1 MTDATALK
9 LAIDLTLIPSRVR
22 MLRASPLP
30 EGVPLLLRIAAS
42 NQEAMREAVETT
54 AKPPETVQAAA
65 AFFIEQILLRPG
77 ADSYHILGARPDATA
92 AQLRQNFALLLRWLH
107 PDVSENAQRS
117 IFVTRV
123 TCAWNDLKT
132 PERRVAYDK
141 SRNSGEVEPDARHD
155 EWPVDMSA
163 IPEYRNVTLYQDVA
177 SELKRDA
184 PFRADSVQRRRGD
197 SFLHRLLMLLMG
209 ELDD

>member
-1 MTDATALK
+1 M
-9 LAIDLTLIPSRVR
+9 
-22 MLRASPLP
+22 
-30 EGVPLLLRIAAS
+30 
-42 NQEAMREAVETT
+42 
-54 AKPPETVQAAA
+54 
-65 AFFIEQILLRPG
+65 
-77 ADSYHILGARPDATA
+77 
-92 AQLRQNFALLLRWLH
+92 
-107 PDVSENAQRS
+107 
-117 IFVTRV
+117 
-123 TCAWNDLKT
+123 
-132 PERRVAYDK
+132 

-163 IPEYRNVTLYQDVA
+163 IPEYKNVTLYQDVA